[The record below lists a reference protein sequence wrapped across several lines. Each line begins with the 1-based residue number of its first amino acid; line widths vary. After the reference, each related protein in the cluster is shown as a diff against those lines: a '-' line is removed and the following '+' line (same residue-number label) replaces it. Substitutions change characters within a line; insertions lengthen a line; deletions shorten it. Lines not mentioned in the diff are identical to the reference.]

1 MKKQE
6 YIRPEIEMIEIGTP
20 VMLAESNIKMAT
32 EEDYNAIEEEE
43 VMGDCPKAL
52 SRRSTISEG
61 GCKR

>member
-20 VMLAESNIKMAT
+20 VMLAESNIKIAT

-43 VMGDCPKAL
+43 VMGD
-52 SRRSTISEG
+52 
-61 GCKR
+61 